1 VIQKKTYPTAE
12 RLERLKEEM
21 RLIRQISSGIAVGKS
36 QPSGLRVQSKRA
48 EPPATRNIMNPKTVN
63 I

>member
-1 VIQKKTYPTAE
+1 VGVIQKKTYPTAE

-36 QPSGLRVQSKRA
+36 QPSGLRVQSK
-48 EPPATRNIMNPKTVN
+48 
-63 I
+63 

>member
-1 VIQKKTYPTAE
+1 MQKKTYLTAE

-21 RLIRQISSGIAVGKS
+21 RLIRQISSGRAVGKS

-48 EPPATRNIMNPKTVN
+48 EPPTTRNLMNSKTVN
-63 I
+63 L